1 MSPGEESSERRLS
14 ERVGTN
20 IVEDW
25 RIVGEMVRSSRSRGS
40 CSRKSFNQVGCCKQ
54 QLAIIRIR

>member
-20 IVEDW
+20 IEDW
-25 RIVGEMVRSSRSRGS
+25 RIVGEMVAGVRVLV
-40 CSRKSFNQVGCCKQ
+40 VGRVS
-54 QLAIIRIR
+54 IR